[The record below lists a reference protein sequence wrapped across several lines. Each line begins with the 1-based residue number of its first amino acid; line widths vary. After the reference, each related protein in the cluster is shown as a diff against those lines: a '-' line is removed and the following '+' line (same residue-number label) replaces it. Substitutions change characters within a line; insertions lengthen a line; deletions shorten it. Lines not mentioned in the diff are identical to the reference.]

1 MTLLAGLLGFGDPNK
16 NFQGFYCIK
25 NNLKLNGRKHMFL
38 IRATKILLEIA
49 CLYIK
54 MPKLQET

>member
-49 CLYIK
+49 C
-54 MPKLQET
+54 